1 MDKKSW
7 IGIGLVSIC
16 VVALFLGY
24 ELNRQGFFKFEEV
37 LDEDLQVWEQPP
49 LKIGGINE
57 VIEILEGITESYDQ
71 YDESI
76 EVQLTEDEPQV
87 LIQGLQN
94 EVYDLVITSEKIDE
108 DEFNSGAYQEL
119 LFGVIADSEEDY
131 LDRLLYC
138 YVLTEKYQESSV
150 KDYLKLFYSEPLAFL
165 NTEDVYALQ
174 STIYDETLAYLELL
188 ELYPEE

>member
-57 VIEILEGITESYDQ
+57 VIEILEGITECYDQ

-76 EVQLTEDEPQV
+76 EVQLTEDEPQK

-94 EVYDLVITSEKIDE
+94 ETYDLVITSEKIDE

-131 LDRLLYC
+131 LDHLLYC

>member
-57 VIEILEGITESYDQ
+57 VIEILEGITECYDQ

>member
-76 EVQLTEDEPQV
+76 EVQLTEDEPQK

-94 EVYDLVITSEKIDE
+94 ETYDLVITSEKIDE

>member
-57 VIEILEGITESYDQ
+57 VIEILEGITECYDQ

-76 EVQLTEDEPQV
+76 EVQLTEDEPQK

-94 EVYDLVITSEKIDE
+94 ETYDLVITSEKIDE

-150 KDYLKLFYSEPLAFL
+150 KDYLKLFYSEPLSFL

-174 STIYDETLAYLELL
+174 STIYDETLTYLELL
-188 ELYPEE
+188 ELYPN

>member
-57 VIEILEGITESYDQ
+57 VIEILEGITECYDQ

-76 EVQLTEDEPQV
+76 EVQLTEDEPQK

-94 EVYDLVITSEKIDE
+94 ETYDLVITSEKIDE

>member
-24 ELNRQGFFKFEEV
+24 ELNRQGFFKFEKV
-37 LDEDLQVWEQPP
+37 LDEDLQVWEQSP

-57 VIEILEGITESYDQ
+57 VIEILEAITESYSQ
-71 YDESI
+71 YDEWI
-76 EVQLTEDEPQV
+76 EVQLTEDEPEA

-94 EVYDLVITSEKIDE
+94 ETYDLVITSEKIDE

-119 LFGVIADSEEDY
+119 LFGVSADSEEDY
-131 LDRLLYC
+131 LDHLLYC

>member
-76 EVQLTEDEPQV
+76 EVQLTEDEPQA

-94 EVYDLVITSEKIDE
+94 ETYDLVITSEKIGE
-108 DEFNSGAYQEL
+108 DAFNSGAYQEL
-119 LFGVIADSEEDY
+119 LFGVIADSEGDY
-131 LDRLLYC
+131 LDHLLYC

>member
-57 VIEILEGITESYDQ
+57 VIEILEGITECYDQ

-76 EVQLTEDEPQV
+76 EVQLTEDEPQK

-94 EVYDLVITSEKIDE
+94 ETYDLVITSEKIDE

-150 KDYLKLFYSEPLAFL
+150 KDYLKLFYSEPLSFL

-188 ELYPEE
+188 ELYLEE

>member
-76 EVQLTEDEPQV
+76 EVQLTEGEPQV

>member
-150 KDYLKLFYSEPLAFL
+150 KDYLKLFYSEPLSFL

>member
-138 YVLTEKYQESSV
+138 YVLTEKYQESFI

>member
-7 IGIGLVSIC
+7 IGVTLVSLCFIS
-16 VVALFLGY
+16 LFLGY
-24 ELNRQGFFKFEEV
+24 ELNRQGRFS
-37 LDEDLQVWEQPP
+37 LYEDLQVWKQSS

-57 VIEILEGITESYDQ
+57 IISILEAITESYNQ

-76 EVQLTEDEPQV
+76 EVQLTEDEPQA

-94 EVYDLVITSEKIDE
+94 ETYDLVITSEKIGE
-108 DEFNSGAYQEL
+108 DAFNSGAYQEL

>member
-1 MDKKSW
+1 MNKKSW
-7 IGIGLVSIC
+7 IGVTLVSLCFIS
-16 VVALFLGY
+16 LFLGY
-24 ELNRQGFFKFEEV
+24 ELNRQGRFS
-37 LDEDLQVWEQPP
+37 LYEDLQVWKQSS

-57 VIEILEGITESYDQ
+57 IISILEAITESYNQ